1 MVSQEAA
8 LAFAVMAIIM
18 LTIDAIYLSLVGGP
32 PFLRM
37 VARIQGSKP
46 RVRYVPAAATY
57 ALMAVGLYHF
67 IIGPGRS
74 VADAFVLGV
83 VIYGVFDGT
92 NMALFSRYSPLIAV
106 QDALW
111 GGILF
116 AVTTYSTRL
125 FMATRR

>member
-1 MVSQEAA
+1 
-8 LAFAVMAIIM
+8 
-18 LTIDAIYLSLVGGP
+18 
-32 PFLRM
+32 M

-46 RVRYVPAAATY
+46 RVRYAPAAVTY

-67 IIGPGRS
+67 IIRPGRS

-111 GGILF
+111 GG
-116 AVTTYSTRL
+116 AVRGNDLLHPFVPSSTTLSLGPRI
-125 FMATRR
+125 RRKPL